1 VIEPCPG
8 VAGGKRIIFWPAR
21 NRLRIGRRPTE
32 ADGIHAFQQALADQ
46 GHPILGY
53 FSRSKPPKP
62 PTVSSAECL
71 RARREANWLRWPK
84 RTPSG
89 LPSSVSGSRRPRDQK
104 ARPSISPRPAA
115 LPTRV
120 GKACLTVVSIGIF
133 TQFLDRDQFPSTGH
147 VGFTE
152 RCGPFSGKTRPAVIL
167 HCHGVLGRCWAA
179 QSLLSAEW
187 GQRTAM
193 IKSSRSPAIQSGDL
207 GRLAEGSRA
216 LRHE

>member
-167 HCHGVLGRCWAA
+167 HCHGVTGQVLGGTVPP
-179 QSLLSAEW
+179 LSRV
-187 GQRTAM
+187 G
-193 IKSSRSPAIQSGDL
+193 PAHRNDQVVSVSGDPERRP
-207 GRLAEGSRA
+207 GASRGGKPGLTA
-216 LRHE
+216 